1 MRLKPYVAIGLL
13 TLCVFGTVGCT
24 KSSPPE
30 QANATTSISV
40 DMPRDQTLQFLK
52 QSATTLK
59 LSATTTATN
68 DSITAGSSKAVL
80 SGPDVGPVTVVF
92 TGDAVAT
99 SKWSAMVMDKLPS
112 KKL

>member
-1 MRLKPYVAIGLL
+1 MRLKTYLAIGLL
-13 TLCVFGTVGCT
+13 TLSVIGNVGCI
-24 KSSPPE
+24 KSSPPA
-30 QANATTSISV
+30 QATAATSISV

-59 LSATTTATN
+59 LSETTTATN
-68 DSITAGSSKAVL
+68 DSIVAGSSKAAL
-80 SGPDVGPVTVVF
+80 SGPDAGPVTVVF
-92 TGDAVAT
+92 TGDGVAT